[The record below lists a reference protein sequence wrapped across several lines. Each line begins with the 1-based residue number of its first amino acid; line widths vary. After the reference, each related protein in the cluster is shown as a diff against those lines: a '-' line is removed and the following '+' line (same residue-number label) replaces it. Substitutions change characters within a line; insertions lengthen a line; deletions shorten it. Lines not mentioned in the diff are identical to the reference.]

1 MARFPIPTGNDFI
14 FAKLHALWGK
24 AGYGERLRTLTTC
37 VTEEFFFQALNRLG
51 LEISR
56 HDHFQK
62 KIAAREIA
70 LMQNIIVWA
79 DVAIA
84 RFIHAKIRNIADENL
99 KVVLSYRF
107 LPAHEINISE
117 LLIPIP
123 GEEPYDC
130 QSLLQAANTET
141 FIELLPDCQEFPE
154 LPEIIRK
161 LEQDGDFTASDC
173 AIDSLSFQ
181 QEMTSAKG
189 LFGGMRE
196 VACELVS
203 REIDI
208 TNLSMLLRNVNMYHI
223 DNERLRNFWIPGG
236 EILPPEKLELL
247 GELQTTRG
255 VIDALPPPFA
265 AMLHPFRNEELY
277 HSEHALWNWLAKRAI
292 QLFRDFTHPELSILA
307 YPYLLHFE
315 TINLGRIYE
324 GIRFGMP
331 ARVIQEMMVG
341 L

>member
-1 MARFPIPTGNDFI
+1 MARFSIPTGFDFI
-14 FAKLHALWGK
+14 FARLHGLWSRGV
-24 AGYGERLRTLTTC
+24 YGERLRKLSTC
-37 VTEEFFFQALNRLG
+37 VTEELFFQSLNNLG

-56 HDHFQK
+56 QDHFQK

-70 LMQNIIVWA
+70 HMQDIIVWGDA
-79 DVAIA
+79 ATA

-99 KVVLSYRF
+99 KVLLNYRF
-107 LPAHEINISE
+107 LPKHEIPISE

-123 GEEPYDC
+123 GMPPYDC
-130 QSLLQAANTET
+130 KSLLEAASTEK

-154 LPEIIRK
+154 LPELIRK
-161 LEQDGDFTASDC
+161 LEKDGDFTASDC
-173 AIDSLSFQ
+173 AIDSISFQ
-181 QEMTSAKG
+181 QEMASAKR
-189 LFGGMRE
+189 LSGGMRS

-223 DNERLRNFWIPGG
+223 DNDRLQNFWIPHGK
-236 EILPPEKLELL
+236 ILPLEKLTRL
-247 GELQTTRG
+247 GELQTTAE
-255 VIDALPPPFA
+255 VIDALPPLFA
-265 AMLHPFRNEELY
+265 AMLHPFRDKELY
-277 HSEHALWNWLAKRAI
+277 HSEHALWNWLAKRAL

-315 TINLGRIYE
+315 TINLGRIRE

-331 ARVIQEMMVG
+331 SSVIQEMLIG